1 MQHRQN
7 GRRSA
12 LLQWLHRWPG
22 SNDRV
27 QRGATRPCSLGLTIV
42 ATSLG
47 FVMVQ
52 LDVSILNLALARI
65 GEAVATGITGL
76 QWVVD
81 AYTIAFVS
89 LLLAAGAL
97 GDRFG
102 ARRVYVSGFVV
113 FVLASLGCGLASG
126 AGALI
131 AARAAQGVGAALMVP
146 CSLALLTMPA
156 AMMARLGR
164 APSACGRLRQA

>member
-1 MQHRQN
+1 
-7 GRRSA
+7 
-12 LLQWLHRWPG
+12 
-22 SNDRV
+22 
-27 QRGATRPCSLGLTIV
+27 
-42 ATSLG
+42 
-47 FVMVQ
+47 
-52 LDVSILNLALARI
+52 
-65 GEAVATGITGL
+65 
-76 QWVVD
+76 VVD
-81 AYTIAFVS
+81 AYTIAFAA
-89 LLLAAGAL
+89 LRLAAGTL